1 MAGSMDWG
9 GQTTGRGGCG
19 NSRVQVTTHLPS
31 PSTYS
36 DQSEPGLNVEAE
48 EGGGLPPSPG
58 GYQDSC
64 ESWLATAWV
73 GGHHQVEPKPYLPA
87 KEWSGALKEFESS
100 ICDIEEGLQRIAR
113 KLETKATHIAVAM
126 KDLQWVWDELDCWHQ
141 RMALLE
147 AAMQDYE
154 GQHPERAPGLGEAA
168 FTLAQLYNVL
178 RSQAERRTAK
188 LRRAESLMEQYESRR
203 RFVLK
208 WVERAQAVDAD
219 DIGAHQA
226 LLEQSREV
234 LAGLEAMVEC
244 VDVLSEAC
252 SVERL
257 VQQVSELDQRTT
269 TQHGTLQARLRRLCG
284 PSKDELAAMET
295 EFQLLESQLSS
306 PALNACGQAPQLALR
321 RRLLDKLGTLAEQVA
336 QLSRA
341 GTCSVLREAI
351 VHLQDVNEQQCAAL
365 QAALAKAEWRAGET
379 RRLQTLAAQA
389 EEELWILGASKH
401 GDAPRVGVRKLALA
415 RRIRGYW
422 ESIAGLTAKGDL
434 VRRRSRHPATMRKSG
449 PPLILPPLVEAEEE
463 WENGDCGMVP
473 PAGCGSPSIN
483 ADDAS
488 LDRDIAFFQTFTPE
502 ALLSA
507 VERIVQ
513 ERGGEVDPQL
523 IDASQATADVPSPPP
538 LAAPPP
544 IPKENQRSEEDFANS
559 ETLPFNFTAAAEVAA
574 SSPLTALMVEAD
586 NAGVLPELANGGG
599 LISRCVKQAIR
610 DNSPTRMA
618 PSPSGARDGPT
629 QFDARPPPKAL
640 ADVCEANSDLEP
652 AQEFKGT
659 FADSGADEPT
669 SVEQRAASK
678 GTGTG
683 TRRRAEMPEPSDILD
698 GEPNGG
704 DAGLR
709 DDAGAVETKDAKDLE
724 PHGAPAAAAAAA
736 AAENKWT
743 AEAEES
749 SPGPLALARM
759 CENFEGWLARL
770 EHRVSARDSV
780 RRLEFPQCRDELNVF
795 VAVQHEVQQGLTRLE
810 ELKVRHRQ
818 LLCSHDPGTVAMQR
832 PRVQACNHR
841 WVGLKKVVATIIKTL
856 RHSVAQWEE
865 FEGACKDLML
875 WLTETDLRLTN
886 LEHFGEC
893 EAQARS
899 DQLRAFQE
907 ELAKRQETLN
917 SLRKQAER
925 LGEVGQA
932 GHRLEEA
939 LKYFTET
946 SVRVTR
952 YLGRSANI
960 SMPPDSGEGEGS
972 PPETSGAAHVTKPRT
987 SVEPNGPGCSQS
999 QIPKPER
1006 SCRPHETRVSH
1017 HHQPPASPL
1026 AVISG
1031 SVIGDTSLSPLGFRN
1046 SPVPGH
1052 RSPEAVTPTGDV
1064 AGRCRRLTSTP
1075 VEDASRKTSEEASGG
1090 ELLYM
1095 GPAEHD
1101 CSAEWRRDYE
1111 PASSRESLASDTWTA
1126 SASEDGQESG
1136 VSARTHAELSFAR
1149 ESPSGLDW
1157 SLRPAH
1163 ARQGSPSLSLEWDSY
1178 DVRVMPGG
1186 ELQGENS
1193 LGLAPTETMP
1203 SPEEGD
1209 AVNSRASGACGQ
1221 AERKACRNE
1230 GKRIC
1235 KSAVGDVG
1243 DVGVWMDGA
1252 EAPSHENH
1260 LFLRKKESTHISQL
1274 REQGADASCSPREP
1288 SFERTELD
1296 DDDDDGIGGCDV
1308 NLAHLLERGEGP
1320 WLGPR
1325 RPSPCAAIWWR
1336 VRSAPWRWRASGW
1349 RCRWT
1354 DICRALRTLRSLP
1367 RLLVVM
1373 LAAAGFL
1380 LWAGCISIGGV
1391 PRLPPS

>member
-9 GQTTGRGGCG
+9 GQTTGRGGGGCG

-48 EGGGLPPSPG
+48 EGGGLPPSPA

-64 ESWLATAWV
+64 ESWLASAWV
-73 GGHHQVEPKPYLPA
+73 GGHHQVEPKAYSPT
-87 KEWSGALKEFESS
+87 KQEWSGALKEFESS

-208 WVERAQAVDAD
+208 WVEKAQAVDAD

-226 LLEQSREV
+226 LLEQSSEV

-244 VDVLSEAC
+244 VDALSEAC

-284 PSKDELAAMET
+284 PSKDELAAMEA

-321 RRLLDKLGTLAEQVA
+321 RRLLDKLSTLAEQVA
-336 QLSRA
+336 RLPRA

-351 VHLQDVNEQQCAAL
+351 VHLQDVTEQQCAAL

-379 RRLQTLAAQA
+379 RRLQTLAAEA

-422 ESIAGLTAKGDL
+422 ECIAGLTAKGDL

-449 PPLILPPLVEAEEE
+449 PPLTLPPLVEAEEE
-463 WENGDCGMVP
+463 WENGNCGMVH
-473 PAGCGSPSIN
+473 PAGCGSPSAN

-488 LDRDIAFFQTFTPE
+488 LDRDIGFFQALTPE
-502 ALLSA
+502 ALLAA

-513 ERGGEVDPQL
+513 ERGGEVAPEL
-523 IDASQATADVPSPPP
+523 VDASQAAADVPSPPP

-544 IPKENQRSEEDFANS
+544 IPKENRGSEEEDFANT
-559 ETLPFNFTAAAEVAA
+559 ETPPLDFTAAAAVAA
-574 SSPLTALMVEAD
+574 SNPLTAPMVEAD
-586 NAGVLPELANGGG
+586 NVGVLPELANGGA
-599 LISRCVKQAIR
+599 LIISRCVKQAIR
-610 DNSPTRMA
+610 DNSPTRTA
-618 PSPSGARDGPT
+618 PSPSGARDRPT

-640 ADVCEANSDLEP
+640 ADACKANSDLEP
-652 AQEFKGT
+652 A
-659 FADSGADEPT
+659 FADSGADVAT

-678 GTGTG
+678 GTGV
-683 TRRRAEMPEPSDILD
+683 RRQAETPAPSDILD
-698 GEPNGG
+698 GEPKRG

-709 DDAGAVETKDAKDLE
+709 DDAGAAETNDAKDLG
-724 PHGAPAAAAAAA
+724 PHRAPAAAPTAAAA
-736 AAENKWT
+736 AAEGKCT
-743 AEAEES
+743 AEAEGS
-749 SPGPLALARM
+749 PPGPLALARM
-759 CENFEGWLARL
+759 CEDFEGWLARL

-780 RRLEFPQCRDELNVF
+780 RRLELPQSRDELNTF

-818 LLCSHDPGTVAMQR
+818 LLCSGDPGTVAMQR

-856 RHSVAQWEE
+856 RRSVAQWEE
-865 FEGACKDLML
+865 FEGACKDLMV

-886 LEHFGEC
+886 LERFGEC

-907 ELAKRQETLN
+907 ELSKRQETLN

-925 LGEVGQA
+925 LGEVGPA

-972 PPETSGAAHVTKPRT
+972 PPETSGAAHVTEPRT
-987 SVEPNGPGCSQS
+987 SGEPNGPGCRQS
-999 QIPKPER
+999 QILKPER

-1026 AVISG
+1026 VVISG

-1052 RSPEAVTPTGDV
+1052 RNPKAVTPTGDV
-1064 AGRCRRLTSTP
+1064 AGRCRHLTSTP
-1075 VEDASRKTSEEASGG
+1075 VEDASRKTSEEASGE

-1111 PASSRESLASDTWTA
+1111 LASSRESLASDARTA
-1126 SASEDGQESG
+1126 SASEDSQESG
-1136 VSARTHAELSFAR
+1136 ASARTLAELSFAR
-1149 ESPSGLDW
+1149 ESPSSLDW
-1157 SLRPAH
+1157 SLRPVH
-1163 ARQGSPSLSLEWDSY
+1163 VRKGSPSLSLEWDSY
-1178 DVRVMPGG
+1178 DVRVAPGG
-1186 ELQGENS
+1186 ELLGENS
-1193 LGLAPTETMP
+1193 LGLAPTEAMP
-1203 SPEEGD
+1203 SPEKGD
-1209 AVNSRASGACGQ
+1209 AVNSRASGACEQ
-1221 AERKACRNE
+1221 AEKKACRNE

-1235 KSAVGDVG
+1235 KSTVG

-1252 EAPSHENH
+1252 EATSHENH

-1274 REQGADASCSPREP
+1274 QEQGADASCSPSEP
-1288 SFERTELD
+1288 SFERTELH
-1296 DDDDDGIGGCDV
+1296 DDDDGGGGGDV

-1336 VRSAPWRWRASGW
+1336 ARSPPWRWRASGW
-1349 RCRWT
+1349 RCPWA
-1354 DICRALRTLRSLP
+1354 DICRALWALRSLP